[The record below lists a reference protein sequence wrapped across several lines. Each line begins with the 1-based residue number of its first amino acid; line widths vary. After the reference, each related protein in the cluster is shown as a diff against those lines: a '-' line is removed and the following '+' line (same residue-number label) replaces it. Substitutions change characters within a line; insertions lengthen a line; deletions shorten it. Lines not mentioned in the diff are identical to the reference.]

1 MARPVSD
8 VKKEARINL
17 AVLPELKS
25 SLEKLA
31 AIDAFSVNALIEKI
45 LSAYVDGRKSEI
57 TEYDDALK
65 KIRAKRKGGDDVAEN

>member
-1 MARPVSD
+1 MARPM
-8 VKKEARINL
+8 KENNKTARLNL
-17 AVLPELKS
+17 ALLPELKS

-31 AIDAFSVNALIEKI
+31 TIDAFSVNALIEKI